1 MDESTIIE
9 SEFYIITGLQGGD
22 EGKGK
27 VTNKINDDAIKKFGA
42 ENVYVIGVNGGS
54 NAGHTTSIGG
64 IEYHTHF
71 LPTGAVENGVRM
83 VCGSNKVLE
92 PISLRKELFDLS
104 KTFVGIPD
112 RLTLSERIHYTTI
125 GHLII
130 DAGKVGKN
138 IGTTSKGI
146 GPTYA
151 SKASRTGI
159 RLADLVKMSDDEIR
173 VKLHQLYEYMGLLSY
188 PKDGVI
194 YSYKDIDEEG
204 NTYEVDVDYASL
216 FSFENDIKNI
226 KWLLDT
232 FGKSIVPALHFK
244 HELLGFTDRCYI
256 FELSNA
262 ALLDITHGTY
272 PNVTSS
278 SCVSTVILE
287 SMGLN
292 FSDIKRMKNMQI
304 IGVVKSYPTR
314 VGNGTLVTCMTGEDE
329 EIAKEI
335 IVNGREFGVT
345 TGRMRRPGWLDLVQL
360 KYAIDINGTN
370 HINITRLDN
379 LGHVDVIKVCV
390 GYEFPDGRTISV
402 ESSSCYDYP
411 ATEEELSTAMPIYI
425 TIDGWKGFDFSTV
438 RSYDDLHENV
448 KQYIQ
453 IIEDKLGVS
462 VSYINTGKDKDKMI
476 TKFC

>member
-1 MDESTIIE
+1 MDNSIIP
-9 SEFYIITGLQGGD
+9 SEFYVITGLQGGD

-83 VCGSNKVLE
+83 VGGSSKVLE
-92 PISLRKELFDLS
+92 PISLRKELCDLS
-104 KTFVGIPD
+104 KTFPGIPE

-130 DAGKVGKN
+130 DGGKVGKN

-159 RLADLVKMSDDEIR
+159 RLADLVKMTEDQIR
-173 VKLHQLYEYMGLLSY
+173 TKLYQLYEHMGLLAY
-188 PKDGVI
+188 PKDTVI
-194 YSYKDIDEEG
+194 YSYKDIDDEG
-204 NTYEVDVDYASL
+204 KVHDVDIDYASL

-226 KWLLDT
+226 KWFLHT

-244 HELLGFTDRCYI
+244 HELLAYTGKCYI

-262 ALLDITHGTY
+262 MLLDITHGTY

-278 SCVSTVILE
+278 SCVSSVILE

-292 FSDIKRMKNMQI
+292 FSDIRRMENMQI

-329 EIAKEI
+329 DIAKEI
-335 IVNGREFGVT
+335 IINGKEFGVT

-360 KYAIDINGTN
+360 KYAIDINGTTN
-370 HINITRLDN
+370 INITRLDN
-379 LGHVDVIKVCV
+379 LSHVDRINICV
-390 GYEFPDGRTISV
+390 GYSFPDGKTITV
-402 ESSSCYDYP
+402 ESTSCYDYP
-411 ATEEELSTAMPIYI
+411 ATEEELSTVVPIYM

-448 KQYIQ
+448 KQYIR

-476 TKFC
+476 TKF

>member
-54 NAGHTTSIGG
+54 NAGHTTSIDG

-104 KTFVGIPD
+104 KTFPGIPD
-112 RLTLSERIHYTTI
+112 RLVLSERIHYTTI

-130 DAGKVGKN
+130 DAGKVGKS

-159 RLADLVKMSDDEIR
+159 RLADLVKMTEDEIKE
-173 VKLHQLYEYMGLLSY
+173 KLYALYEYMGLLAY
-188 PKDGVI
+188 PKDEII
-194 YSYKDIDEEG
+194 YSYEDIDDMG
-204 NTYEVDVDYASL
+204 NIYIVNVNYDSL

-226 KWLLDT
+226 KWFLET
-232 FGKSIVPALHFK
+232 FGRSIVSALYFK
-244 HELLGFTDRCYI
+244 HEFLTYIGKCYI

-262 ALLDITHGTY
+262 MLLDITHGTY

-278 SCVSTVILE
+278 SCVSSVILE

-292 FSDIKRMKNMQI
+292 FSDIKLMKNMKI

-314 VGNGTLVTCMTGEDE
+314 VGCGTLVTGLSELSDTAET
-329 EIAKEI
+329 
-335 IVNGREFGVT
+335 IVSNGSEFGTT
-345 TGRMRRPGWLDLVQL
+345 TGRKRRPGWLDLFQL
-360 KYAIDINGTN
+360 KYAIDINGTTD
-370 HINITRLDN
+370 INITRLDN
-379 LGHVDVIKVCV
+379 LSHFDSIDICV
-390 GYEFPDGRTISV
+390 GYRFPDGRTIFA
-402 ESSSCYDYP
+402 ESSDCYDYP
-411 ATEEELSTAMPIYI
+411 ATEKELSSVVPIYV

-448 KQYIQ
+448 KRYIQ
-453 IIEDKLGVS
+453 IIEDKLGVKI
-462 VSYINTGKDKDKMI
+462 SYINTGKDKDKMI